1 MMEGKYGEII
11 YTRCAP
17 SYSLTGEV
25 VRSGGYGIYSMSR
38 ACLPSQ
44 EQEAF
49 INKILQTYQY
59 SGDCPASEF
68 YYYVALN
75 DNDGIL
81 GRFVPRGEAT
91 QEDLEAG
98 VDTRASHTAQFL
110 LGTFDRY
117 PFEIMGS
124 SYFDADKKPYRFYYR
139 KEPTRQNEKI
149 SDSEVPSGSITRKR
163 AMQFVMDGRMEAV
176 QAAVSMLLEQFELP
190 KKERK
195 ILLIED
201 SEENLQLW
209 IAAIGYSFPVRL
221 SRQIGFS
228 TCLYRAG
235 KENANFYYTYK
246 RNGSY
251 CLNANISDPG
261 VERTPW
267 VMIAGANPKDSLYR
281 RPSKWEPYA
290 VINGSTKKA
299 EFDCQPE
306 IMNSQYI
313 KSLIIHDNV
322 IEMFCKIA
330 SEVQNI
336 RLGKNLCDTFQL
348 IKAIADQDEKKY
360 ENFVEGLKNL
370 LPQIEIRSLLWKE
383 ELEDLLKA
391 GRYRTD
397 FMMKDEE
404 NNLELLKILTNLA
417 SQLSRKDLLVK
428 ICEITAQRMET
439 YLSEQS
445 DGKDAEK
452 YIKAAS
458 QMERIIWLNALD
470 YVVGKKGLRCV
481 RENSFHKN
489 STAKVTVCWYI
500 LNEYREKIRKTSWR
514 NLLNDEAL
522 NETVGVLVEHTRWD
536 NVAMAV
542 FLKYMDGERAM
553 QCSFIEK
560 FAEQYQ
566 NNSKERKEYWNTL
579 LDKGISPLE
588 ICEVIEQ
595 NIQRKGNL
603 NHADTEQILTRLIAD
618 GRDRHECEKMYQ
630 KYLAEDPNAGQLYY
644 ITCMNASK
652 GAGNSDVV
660 EILKSA
666 ELVKNA
672 NKIVPNLLTVV
683 EEDRSNLE
691 TASEMELKY
700 FTSLSE
706 KYGIETPNINFQLF
720 LIELFGGG
728 YEKRVV
734 QKYLNVNASGKRF
747 VFPTD
752 FLISEKGK
760 QFVDCIIENC
770 EEPAVIVLA
779 VMTFKFS
786 GEYEQQKYL
795 DFWAKEICIQS
806 IKRKRNALA
815 SVIAVQYF
823 FEVGDR
829 ELAQMIQLFGEDEV
843 QVEIKKLLTACY
855 TQLADMKTEKISDRL
870 QLSAEKKYGAVV
882 AEKIGHILDQAQQTY
897 GEHHSDGFFSKLFRS
912 FGKNKK

>member
-1 MMEGKYGEII
+1 M
-11 YTRCAP
+11 
-17 SYSLTGEV
+17 
-25 VRSGGYGIYSMSR
+25 
-38 ACLPSQ
+38 
-44 EQEAF
+44 
-49 INKILQTYQY
+49 
-59 SGDCPASEF
+59 
-68 YYYVALN
+68 
-75 DNDGIL
+75 
-81 GRFVPRGEAT
+81 
-91 QEDLEAG
+91 
-98 VDTRASHTAQFL
+98 
-110 LGTFDRY
+110 
-117 PFEIMGS
+117 
-124 SYFDADKKPYRFYYR
+124 
-139 KEPTRQNEKI
+139 
-149 SDSEVPSGSITRKR
+149 
-163 AMQFVMDGRMEAV
+163 
-176 QAAVSMLLEQFELP
+176 
-190 KKERK
+190 
-195 ILLIED
+195 
-201 SEENLQLW
+201 
-209 IAAIGYSFPVRL
+209 
-221 SRQIGFS
+221 
-228 TCLYRAG
+228 
-235 KENANFYYTYK
+235 
-246 RNGSY
+246 
-251 CLNANISDPG
+251 NANISDPG

-603 NHADTEQILTRLIAD
+603 NHADTEQILTRLID
-618 GRDRHECEKMYQ
+618 MSVRRC
-630 KYLAEDPNAGQLYY
+630 
-644 ITCMNASK
+644 
-652 GAGNSDVV
+652 
-660 EILKSA
+660 
-666 ELVKNA
+666 
-672 NKIVPNLLTVV
+672 
-683 EEDRSNLE
+683 
-691 TASEMELKY
+691 
-700 FTSLSE
+700 
-706 KYGIETPNINFQLF
+706 
-720 LIELFGGG
+720 
-728 YEKRVV
+728 
-734 QKYLNVNASGKRF
+734 
-747 VFPTD
+747 
-752 FLISEKGK
+752 
-760 QFVDCIIENC
+760 IEN
-770 EEPAVIVLA
+770 I
-779 VMTFKFS
+779 
-786 GEYEQQKYL
+786 
-795 DFWAKEICIQS
+795 
-806 IKRKRNALA
+806 
-815 SVIAVQYF
+815 
-823 FEVGDR
+823 
-829 ELAQMIQLFGEDEV
+829 
-843 QVEIKKLLTACY
+843 
-855 TQLADMKTEKISDRL
+855 
-870 QLSAEKKYGAVV
+870 
-882 AEKIGHILDQAQQTY
+882 
-897 GEHHSDGFFSKLFRS
+897 
-912 FGKNKK
+912 